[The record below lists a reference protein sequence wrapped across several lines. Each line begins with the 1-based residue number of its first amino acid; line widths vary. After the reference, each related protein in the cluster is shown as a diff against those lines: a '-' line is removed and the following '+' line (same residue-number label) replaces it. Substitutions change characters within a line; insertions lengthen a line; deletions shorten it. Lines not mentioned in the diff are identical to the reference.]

1 MRRNREHP
9 IETWEE
15 IKVVMRRWFVP
26 SHYYRELYQ
35 KLQSLT
41 QEIANSVELQRYVEL
56 EDMVHMTI
64 KMENQLKRK
73 GNNTWKNLSL
83 KSSQRP
89 NFVKKE
95 KKQAI
100 VKPKIEQKQETINH
114 GNQDDAK
121 SMPPLEDVDDEEY
134 TTQGELLVA
143 RRALSFGK
151 KNNKF
156 GCFSLRSLMMSF
168 LSWFHMVY
176 LIFKVLNIKLISCS
190 VLPFQIDQLI
200 KAISR
205 RQRNYKGKMR
215 RGEYALIAK
224 KSTI

>member
-1 MRRNREHP
+1 MK
-9 IETWEE
+9 T
-15 IKVVMRRWFVP
+15 VMRKWFVP
-26 SHYYRELYQ
+26 SHYYHELYQ
-35 KLQSLT
+35 KLQSLR
-41 QEIANSVELQRYVEL
+41 QMELQRYVEL

-64 KMENQLKRK
+64 KMENQLKRR
-73 GNNTWKNLSL
+73 GNNTWQNPSL
-83 KSSQRP
+83 ESSRRP

-100 VKPKIEQKQETINH
+100 VKPKIEQKQEAINH

-143 RRALSFGK
+143 RRALSF
-151 KNNKF
+151 
-156 GCFSLRSLMMSF
+156 RSLMMSF

-190 VLPFQIDQLI
+190 MLPFQIDQLI

-205 RQRNYKGKMR
+205 RQRNYKGRMR